1 MPSPSYKS
9 LALAVLLGGSTMSIV
24 PACHAFVGSSSH
36 ISNAISHK
44 SFATSTGTS
53 TSLHAFFAPPPL
65 IIGPMLKK
73 MREEKAKQ
81 NMPLASDEERDTEA
95 PGLRV
100 GRGAWKWPPV
110 WPYDREMFMRTE
122 EIVSKQQQ
130 NALQG
135 LMGGATA
142 TTATAVD
149 SPDAAAAA
157 AAAKL
162 DLKQYWAEKAGV
174 TTDIDEEAANKL
186 RR

>member
-1 MPSPSYKS
+1 MPSSSYRS
-9 LALAVLLGGSTMSIV
+9 LALAVLLGGSMSMS
-24 PACHAFVGSSSH
+24 ACHAFVGSS
-36 ISNAISHK
+36 NAINNGHK
-44 SFATSTGTS
+44 SSAASTSTGTS
-53 TSLHAFFAPPPL
+53 LNAFAPPPM

-73 MREEKAKQ
+73 MREEKAKK
-81 NMPLASDEERDTEA
+81 NMPLASDEERGTEA

-100 GRGAWKWPPV
+100 GKGAWKWPPV

-135 LMGGATA
+135 MLGGAAAGGTLPDLP
-142 TTATAVD
+142 D
-149 SPDAAAAA
+149 SPDAA

-162 DLKQYWAEKAGV
+162 DLKQYWSEKAGV

>member
-9 LALAVLLGGSTMSIV
+9 LALAVLLGGSSMSIM
-24 PACHAFVGSSSH
+24 PACHAFVGSSSSSH
-36 ISNAISHK
+36 SNAIFHQS
-44 SFATSTGTS
+44 SATSTG

-81 NMPLASDEERDTEA
+81 NMPLASDEERGTEA

-100 GRGAWKWPPV
+100 GKGAWKWPPV

-135 LMGGATA
+135 LMGGAT

-149 SPDAAAAA
+149 SPDAA

>member
-1 MPSPSYKS
+1 MPSSSYKS
-9 LALAVLLGGSTMSIV
+9 LALAVLLGGSMSM
-24 PACHAFVGSSSH
+24 PACHAFVGGSG
-36 ISNAISHK
+36 NAINNNPK
-44 SFATSTGTS
+44 SSAAS
-53 TSLHAFFAPPPL
+53 TSLNAFAPPPM

-73 MREEKAKQ
+73 MREEKAKK
-81 NMPLASDEERDTEA
+81 NVPLASDEERGTEA

-122 EIVSKQQQ
+122 EIASKQQQ

-135 LMGGATA
+135 MLGGAAAGGTLPDLA
-142 TTATAVD
+142 D
-149 SPDAAAAA
+149 SPEAA

-162 DLKQYWAEKAGV
+162 DLKQYWSEKAGV

>member
-1 MPSPSYKS
+1 
-9 LALAVLLGGSTMSIV
+9 MSMS
-24 PACHAFVGSSSH
+24 ACHAFVGSS
-36 ISNAISHK
+36 NAMNNNHK
-44 SFATSTGTS
+44 SSAAGTS
-53 TSLHAFFAPPPL
+53 LNAFAPPPM

-73 MREEKAKQ
+73 MREEKAKK
-81 NMPLASDEERDTEA
+81 NMPLASDEERGTEA

-100 GRGAWKWPPV
+100 GKGAWKWPPV

-135 LMGGATA
+135 MLGGAAAGGTLPDLP
-142 TTATAVD
+142 D
-149 SPDAAAAA
+149 SPDAA

-162 DLKQYWAEKAGV
+162 DLKQYWSEKAGV
-174 TTDIDEEAANKL
+174 ATDIDEEAANKL

>member
-1 MPSPSYKS
+1 
-9 LALAVLLGGSTMSIV
+9 MS
-24 PACHAFVGSSSH
+24 ACHAFVGSSS
-36 ISNAISHK
+36 SNAINNNHK
-44 SFATSTGTS
+44 SSAASTSTGTS
-53 TSLHAFFAPPPL
+53 LNAFAPPPM

-73 MREEKAKQ
+73 MREEKAKK
-81 NMPLASDEERDTEA
+81 NMPLASDEERGTEA

-100 GRGAWKWPPV
+100 GKGAWKWPPV

-135 LMGGATA
+135 MLGGAAAGGTLPDLP
-142 TTATAVD
+142 D
-149 SPDAAAAA
+149 SPDAA

-162 DLKQYWAEKAGV
+162 DLKQYWSEKAGV

-186 RR
+186 RRCVC

>member
-1 MPSPSYKS
+1 MPSSSYKS

-24 PACHAFVGSSSH
+24 PACHAFVGSSNS
-36 ISNAISHK
+36 AISHE
-44 SFATSTGTS
+44 SFATGTG

-81 NMPLASDEERDTEA
+81 NMPLASDEERGAEA

-135 LMGGATA
+135 LMGGAT
-142 TTATAVD
+142 TTGAAVD

-174 TTDIDEEAANKL
+174 ATDIDEEAANKL